1 MALGQLYEYLVRR
14 DSVSIFEYMPEELLG
29 TVESVDT
36 STVIVKVENDDKL
49 RGLQVNHLIS
59 IQSSKIGQHLIGLVS
74 KIIRKSAYSD
84 PVADISPEL
93 GFNIIKVILIGT
105 HFDRDAGKDNV
116 FRRSLATI
124 PTINAECHL
133 IHGDRLKRFMQAIS
147 SIPEGED
154 AVSLQIGNYSIDED
168 ATAWLNGN
176 KLFQRHAVIVGSTG
190 SGKSWCVAKILEQV
204 AALKSADAILFDIH
218 GEYST
223 LQGDS
228 FSHFKVAGPNDTL
241 GEGLLFLPYW
251 LLTYEE
257 MLSLMLD
264 RSDNNAP
271 NQAMMFSSAVIEGK
285 KQFLIDADKAEME
298 ANITLDSPIPYNLAA
313 LLSFLK
319 SKDEEMVPGAKANT
333 EKQGPYFGKLTRF
346 IQRLETKQKDKRL
359 NFMFASEADLLS
371 YDYMSVLCGKLMLP
385 SVAGKKG
392 VKIIDFSEVPSDILP
407 LIVSLIARVIFSVQQ
422 WTTVEHRH
430 PIAVFCDEAHLYIP
444 ANTEKSIDDA
454 SLVTFERISKEG
466 RKYGIGLV
474 VISQRPSEVNRT
486 VLSQSNNFIA
496 MRLTNVDDQ
505 SVVKRL
511 LPDSLGD
518 YAEMLPILDIGEA
531 LVVGDASLLPSRIR
545 VTPPSMKPRSATID
559 FWDEWS
565 KNSTSVDIDGAIEAL
580 RKQSK

>member
-1 MALGQLYEYLVRR
+1 M
-14 DSVSIFEYMPEELLG
+14 SIFTYLPEELLG

-36 STVIVKVENDDKL
+36 STVVIRVENDDKL

-59 IQSSKIGQHLIGLVS
+59 IQSSKVGQHLIGLVS

-84 PVADISPEL
+84 ATADIAPEL

-105 HFDRDAGKDNV
+105 HFDRDGDRENV

-133 IHGDRLKRFMQAIS
+133 IHGDRLKQFMQAIS

-154 AVSLQIGNYSIDED
+154 TVSLQIGHYSIDED

-190 SGKSWCVAKILEQV
+190 SGKSWCVARILEQV
-204 AALKSADAILFDIH
+204 ASLKSADAILFDIH
-218 GEYST
+218 GEYSP
-223 LQGDS
+223 LQGES
-228 FSHFKVAGPNDTL
+228 FSHLKVAGPNDNI
-241 GEGLLFLPYW
+241 GDGILFLPYW

-264 RSDNNAP
+264 RSDSNAP
-271 NQAMMFSSAVIEGK
+271 NQAMMFSNAVIDGK
-285 KQFLIDADKAEME
+285 KTFLRDINNQEME
-298 ANITLDSPIPYNLAA
+298 ASITLDSPVPYRLDV
-313 LLSFLK
+313 LLESLK
-319 SKDEEMVPGAKANT
+319 GKDSEMVPGARG
-333 EKQGPYFGKLTRF
+333 EKQGPYNGKLTRF

-359 NFMFASEADLLS
+359 NFMFSDDESLLS
-371 YDYMSVLCGKLMLP
+371 YDYMAELCTKLMAP
-385 SVAGKKG
+385 SVDGKNG

-422 WTTVEHRH
+422 WTPIDTRH
-430 PIAVFCDEAHLYIP
+430 PIAIFCDEAHLYIP

-466 RKYGIGLV
+466 RKYGVGLV

-486 VLSQSNNFIA
+486 VLSQSNNFVA
-496 MRLTNVDDQ
+496 MRLTNADDQ

-545 VTPPSMKPRSATID
+545 VTPPYMKPRSATID

-565 KNSTSVDIDGAIEAL
+565 KETTTVDLSGAIEAL

>member
-1 MALGQLYEYLVRR
+1 M
-14 DSVSIFEYMPEELLG
+14 SIFTYTPDELLG

-36 STVIVKVENDDKL
+36 SMVIVKVENDDKL

-59 IQSSKIGQHLIGLVS
+59 IQSSRVGQHLIGLVS

-84 PVADISPEL
+84 PSADIIPEL

-105 HFDRDAGKDNV
+105 HFDRDGAKENV
-116 FRRSLATI
+116 FRRSLSTV

-204 AALKSADAILFDIH
+204 AALKSADALLFDIH

-223 LQGDS
+223 LQGENVQ
-228 FSHFKVAGPNDTL
+228 HLKVAGPNDTIQ
-241 GEGLLFLPYW
+241 EGMLFLPYW

-264 RSDNNAP
+264 RSDSNAP
-271 NQAMMFSSAVIEGK
+271 NQAMMFSSAVIDGK
-285 KQFLIDADKAEME
+285 KEFLRDADKTEME
-298 ANITLDSPIPYNLAA
+298 ANITLDSPIPYRLNK
-313 LLSFLK
+313 LLESLK
-319 SKDEEMVPGAKANT
+319 AKDSEMVTGSRG

-359 NFMFASEADLLS
+359 NFMFCGDDSLLT
-371 YDYMSVLCGKLMLP
+371 YDYMAELCSKLMLP
-385 SVAGKKG
+385 SNDGSNG

-422 WTTVEHRH
+422 WASTENRH
-430 PIAVFCDEAHLYIP
+430 PIAIFCDEAHLYIP

-505 SVVKRL
+505 SVVKKL

-545 VTPPSMKPRSATID
+545 VSPPNLKPRSATID

-565 KNSTSVDIDGAIEAL
+565 KTSNEIDIVAAIESL